1 MSSKHPSDTE
11 LINELVKDF
20 GKNQQ
25 KLYELVGKVI
35 SESQINLDPIA
46 QSKLKLIRRS
56 IMIEDIRN
64 QELKIEMMTNVLKQ
78 ICLPTVLPTA

>member
-1 MSSKHPSDTE
+1 

>member
-56 IMIEDIRN
+56 IMIEDIKN